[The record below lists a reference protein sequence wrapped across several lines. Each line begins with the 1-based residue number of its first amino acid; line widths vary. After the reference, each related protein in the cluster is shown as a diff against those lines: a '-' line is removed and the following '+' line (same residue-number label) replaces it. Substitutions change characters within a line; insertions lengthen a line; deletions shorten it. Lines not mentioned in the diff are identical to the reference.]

1 MSRTAPTL
9 STATTRIRAL
19 APVTPTDVGEGM
31 TVTSAQIQV
40 VAEWQPTSFFA
51 HGWHSFS
58 ATGWVDP
65 QRRRPAVAVPALRMT
80 ADDPA
85 FVAAEHPGG
94 AAVGALR
101 DAAGQV
107 TLLGAVGLDARVE
120 VVDGALVGTTTDGT
134 ERTWFV
140 ATGTEDVVFRSY
152 ARRLGAVLGSRTA
165 PAPRM
170 WASWYSFYEDI
181 DEPSLHAVLA
191 EVRDWPVEV
200 FQVDDGW
207 QRTVGDWRANDGFPA
222 GMSDLAARIDAAGMT
237 PGLWL
242 APFILLPDAPLVR
255 ERPDWLVRTADGDPA
270 PVGFNWGAWYYALDL
285 SRDDVLN
292 HVAALIAAVCGWGYR
307 FLKLD
312 FLFGGAIPGVRAEEQ
327 PREQLYRRAVE
338 RIRAAAGEDTYLLAC
353 GAPIVPS
360 IGIFDAIRVSND
372 VAPFWD
378 NPVLT
383 RVVGAD
389 AEVATRGAIATTLNR
404 LWLQEVIATDPDVV
418 FFRSRRNLMDDAE
431 RRVLQDV
438 ACLAGF
444 RATSDPPAWLDDD
457 EREELLAWFGTEP
470 TCEVLGAQRYRLDG
484 RELDLAALAQRPWPV
499 GMSEGPGHR
508 AQYPSSPKEG

>member
-1 MSRTAPTL
+1 MSHAAPPLPVAIKELT
-9 STATTRIRAL
+9 AL
-19 APVTPTDVGEGM
+19 APVPATPVAGGV
-31 TVTSAQIQV
+31 TVTAAQV
-40 VAEWQPTSFFA
+40 RLVPEAAPERFFA

-58 ATGWVDP
+58 ATAWVDP
-65 QRRRPAVAVPALRMT
+65 HRRRPVIPVPALRMT

-85 FVAAEHPGG
+85 FATAQHPGG

-120 VVDGALVGTTTDGT
+120 VVDGALIGTTTDGT
-134 ERTWFV
+134 EREWFV
-140 ATGTEDVVFRSY
+140 ATGDEHDVFRSY
-152 ARRLGAVLGSRTA
+152 ARRLGAVLGSRAA

-181 DEPSLHAVLA
+181 DEVSLHAVLA
-191 EVRDWPVEV
+191 EVRHWPVEV

-207 QRTVGDWRANDGFPA
+207 QRTVGDWRVNDDFPA
-222 GMSDLAARIDAAGMT
+222 GMADLAARIDAAGLT

-242 APFILLPDAPLVR
+242 APFIVLPDAPLVR
-255 ERPDWLVRTADGDPA
+255 ERPEWLVRTADGEPA
-270 PVGFNWGAWYYALDL
+270 PVGFNWGAWYHALDL
-285 SRDDVLN
+285 SRDDVLD
-292 HVAALIAAVCGWGYR
+292 HVAALIATACDWGYR

-312 FLFGGAIPGVRAEEQ
+312 FLFAGAIPGVRATAQ
-327 PREQLYRRAVE
+327 PREQLYRRAIE
-338 RIRAAAGEDTYLLAC
+338 RIRAVAGEDTYLLAC

-360 IGIFDAIRVSND
+360 VGVFDAIRVSND
-372 VAPFWD
+372 VSPFWD

-389 AEVATRGAIATTLNR
+389 AEVATRGAIASTLNR

-418 FFRSRRNLMDDAE
+418 FFRSRRNLMDVDE
-431 RRVLQDV
+431 RRLLQDV

-457 EREELLAWFGTEP
+457 ERDALIDWFATEP
-470 TCEVLGAQRYRLDG
+470 TSELLGGQRYRLNG
-484 RELDLAALAQRPWPV
+484 RELDLEPYAQRHWPV
-499 GMSEGPGHR
+499 GMSEGPGR
-508 AQYPSSPKEG
+508 